1 MTAITRTSQSSATTA
16 IAILRIVTGA
26 VFFAHGYQK
35 VFVYGHAGVAQAFAG
50 MHIPLPGTTAL
61 LIAAIELLG
70 GIALIL
76 GFGTRIAA
84 ALLACDMLGAILLVH
99 GQNGFFLPTGFEF
112 ALTLL
117 GASVALAIAGSGSA
131 SVDGALDRKT
141 A

>member
-1 MTAITRTSQSSATTA
+1 MTAITRTSQSSTATA
-16 IAILRIVTGA
+16 IAVVRIVTGA
-26 VFFAHGYQK
+26 IFFAHGYQK

-50 MHIPLPGTTAL
+50 MHIPLPGLTSV

-84 ALLACDMLGAILLVH
+84 ALLAADMVGAILMVH

-117 GASVALAIAGSGSA
+117 GASIALALAGSGSA
-131 SVDGALDRKT
+131 SVDGVLSRKT